1 MELSGEG
8 EVRVVLSVVWLLE
21 GLQVLR
27 EVVPLAAVEE
37 EVEVVVSVVAGE
49 VDVVAGTDSKIR
61 VTVVVVGRAVVVLD
75 VGARPLA
82 CHDMGEVLSREREGR
97 LLGRLHRP
105 R

>member
-1 MELSGEG
+1 MELSVEG

-49 VDVVAGTDSKIR
+49 VDVVEGTDLEIR

-75 VGARPLA
+75 VVARPLA
-82 CHDMGEVLSREREGR
+82 FHDMGEVLSREREGR